1 MDEGKK
7 GNEMGLLDQL
17 IVVAENIRL
26 LILVPLAVGLLAL
39 GAAFAVPKSYV
50 SQAMLS
56 MPMPM
61 PMPMPPTTAV
71 PPMTTITSAQ
81 AALMM
86 VSPQVLD
93 AVIAALNLSEG
104 RSVEVAREKLL
115 GQVKVAAGKD
125 GMVRLDVTA
134 PSPVQA
140 QAIANAVVDSWLKSA
155 VPGEQ
160 ERAMLETR
168 LAHATSALDSLNRI
182 MTRLADSDAPAQKKF
197 AGMGELG
204 ASLITV
210 ADLQARYLGEVFA
223 ITRQLKG
230 LSREDVLKQAPTLPS
245 DTVGPRKSVIV
256 VLSMLTS
263 GFVLLLWVF
272 MRQAWRNVA
281 QDPLGAQKQARLRA
295 ALGFK

>member
-1 MDEGKK
+1 MDESKK
-7 GNEMGLLDQL
+7 EGEIGLLDQL

-26 LILVPLAVGLLAL
+26 LVLVPLAVGLLAL
-39 GAAFAVPKSYV
+39 GVAFAVPKSYV
-50 SQAMLS
+50 SQAVLS

-61 PMPMPPTTAV
+61 QPTTAMP
-71 PPMTTITSAQ
+71 PPMTTATPAQ
-81 AALMM
+81 TALMM

-104 RSVEVAREKLL
+104 GAVEVAREKLV

-160 ERAMLETR
+160 ERAMLEKR
-168 LAHATSALDSLNRI
+168 LAHATSALDSVNRI

-197 AGMGELG
+197 AGVGELG
-204 ASLITV
+204 SSLITV
-210 ADLQARYLGEVFA
+210 ADLQARYLGEVFV

-230 LSREDVLKQAPTLPS
+230 LSREDILKQAPTLPA
-245 DTVGPRKSVIV
+245 DAVGPRKSVIV